1 MNRQKRLPLRGILPF
16 LGLLACQAT
25 AAVTDETPNAQ
36 QRFFLPVVVACR
48 PEPGDQ
54 ILEFICRRVQADAPG
69 LASAYGMKLTVEGPV
84 RPGDHWQP
92 PRDTIPLDVILTG
105 TLPASEFAQKE
116 ITAQVVAPTFSSAD
130 GPWSRS
136 MAATGV
142 ARDLVHP
149 VADAILETIDM
160 FLAQRAATPDER
172 N

>member
-1 MNRQKRLPLRGILPF
+1 MNRLTRLPLRGILPF

-25 AAVTDETPNAQ
+25 AAVAQEIPNAQ

-48 PEPGDQ
+48 PQPGDQ
-54 ILEFICRRVQADAPG
+54 ILEFICRRIQADAPG
-69 LASAYGMKLTVEGPV
+69 LASAYGMTLTVEGPIKP
-84 RPGDHWQP
+84 RDHWQP

-105 TLPASEFAQKE
+105 TQPATEFGQKE
-116 ITAQVVAPTFSSAD
+116 ITAQVVAPTVSTAD
-130 GPWSRS
+130 GLWSRG

-142 ARDLVHP
+142 PRDLVHP

-160 FLAQRAATPDER
+160 FLAQRAATPDDR